1 MNDEAKQFQSHHV
14 DSVVEKDREL
24 LAVIVAVE
32 GRELTS
38 FFVLAGQRR
47 MHVVAC
53 FQANRLVIIFEGS
66 FGKQES
72 FEFIGEGGEE
82 GVYFVNNFLRV
93 FHVLPEDSSLEDGYN
108 F

>member
-1 MNDEAKQFQSHHV
+1 M
-14 DSVVEKDREL
+14 VEKDREL
-24 LAVIVAVE
+24 LPIIVAAE

-38 FFVLAGQRR
+38 FFVFAGQRR

-66 FGKQES
+66 FGENDS
-72 FEFIGEGGEE
+72 FEFIGEVGEE
-82 GVYFVNNFLRV
+82 GVYFINNFLRLSGI
-93 FHVLPEDSSLEDGYN
+93 LPEDSGLENGYN